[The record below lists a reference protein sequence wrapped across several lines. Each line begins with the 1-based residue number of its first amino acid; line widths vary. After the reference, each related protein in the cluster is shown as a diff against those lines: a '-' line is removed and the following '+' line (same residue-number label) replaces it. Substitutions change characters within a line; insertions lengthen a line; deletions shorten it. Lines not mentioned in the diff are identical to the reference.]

1 MNLAWNAWG
10 SKKQHISVHGQ
21 NQPSLA
27 QNLEAPVYVM
37 LASAG
42 ISAEASGW
50 GGLPVPMRSWL
61 GIGVLSNIGGI
72 SFLARIVGWV
82 REKSMATRP
91 KATKQAVSN
100 YQQPSCDALGC
111 LRFSRVIFTV

>member
-10 SKKQHISVHGQ
+10 SKKQHISVPGQ
-21 NQPSLA
+21 NPRSLA
-27 QNLEAPVYVM
+27 KYFEVRVNVM
-37 LASAG
+37 LTGAG
-42 ISAEASGW
+42 ISAAASNC

-61 GIGVLSNIGGI
+61 GIGVLSNIGGF

-82 REKSMATRP
+82 REKSMTTRS

-100 YQQPSCDALGC
+100 YQQPSCDALGY
-111 LRFSRVIFTV
+111 LRFSRAIFTV